1 MAKVKTSAHEDD
13 LSVIAEELKKVQEIV
28 RDLGESVSKS
38 TQNQAV
44 YQRVLENERNESVKI
59 LKSVISQEIASLNGI
74 RRDTVSLEQRVQENI
89 QKTSLNALQEV
100 KDAVLIKSK
109 ISKNMV
115 WMLGICG
122 ILVALVT
129 IGVLVKQSI
138 DQKTIAGAIE
148 EKAKYEYLMNDLK
161 QWAKENPRD
170 AKSFVN
176 WTNSKSK
183 D

>member
-1 MAKVKTSAHEDD
+1 MAKIKTTAHEDD

-44 YQRVLENERNESVKI
+44 YQRVLENERNESVKT

-74 RRDTVSLEQRVQENI
+74 RRDIVSLEQRVQENI
-89 QKTSLNALQEV
+89 KKTSLNALQEV

-109 ISKNMV
+109 TSKNMV

-122 ILVALVT
+122 ILFALVT
-129 IGVLVKQSI
+129 IGVLVKQSS
-138 DQKTIAGAIE
+138 DQETIAGAIE
-148 EKAKYEYLMNDLK
+148 QKAKYEYLMNDLK
-161 QWAKENPRD
+161 QWARENPKD
-170 AKSFVN
+170 SKSFVD
-176 WTNSKSK
+176 WGKRK
-183 D
+183 DK

>member
-1 MAKVKTSAHEDD
+1 
-13 LSVIAEELKKVQEIV
+13 
-28 RDLGESVSKS
+28 
-38 TQNQAV
+38 
-44 YQRVLENERNESVKI
+44 
-59 LKSVISQEIASLNGI
+59 
-74 RRDTVSLEQRVQENI
+74 
-89 QKTSLNALQEV
+89 
-100 KDAVLIKSK
+100 
-109 ISKNMV
+109 MV

>member
-1 MAKVKTSAHEDD
+1 MAKIKTTAHEDD

-44 YQRVLENERNESVKI
+44 YQRVLENERIESIKT
-59 LKSVISQEIASLNGI
+59 LRSVISQEITALNKI
-74 RRDTVSLEQRVQENI
+74 TRDIVSLEQRVQENI

-109 ISKNMV
+109 RSKNMV

-129 IGVLVKQSI
+129 IGILVKQNF
-138 DQKTIAGAIE
+138 DKNTLTGAIE

-161 QWAKENPRD
+161 QWAKENPKD
-170 AKSFVN
+170 AKSFIDWGN
-176 WTNSKSK
+176 KK
-183 D
+183 